1 MPQAPAESIKNHAAF
16 IWSVADLLRGDY
28 KASEYGRVVLP
39 LTVLRRFDCVLEPTK
54 AKVLDTASRLAGK
67 VENVDPVLCQAS
79 GEQFFNTSPLH
90 LRRLLDDPATIADN
104 LRAYIAAFSPSARDV
119 LEHFDFDTQIDRL
132 ARSDLLYQVMGKFGA
147 RGPSG
152 GRTCSR

>member
-1 MPQAPAESIKNHAAF
+1 MPQAPAENIKNHAAF

-39 LTVLRRFDCVLEPTK
+39 LTVLRRLDCVLEPTK

-90 LRRLLDDPATIADN
+90 LRRLLDDPGHDRRQPAGLHRSVLTVGSRRARAFR
-104 LRAYIAAFSPSARDV
+104 LRHP
-119 LEHFDFDTQIDRL
+119 DRPPRPL
-132 ARSDLLYQVMGKFGA
+132 
-147 RGPSG
+147 
-152 GRTCSR
+152 